1 MVRRRSGKVNRHI
14 SLPRRL
20 DRGGGPSRTLATACD
35 HRPAGIAL
43 DEDAESPGY
52 LTRQLITCLGNKR
65 ALLPGIEAAV
75 MKVRRRLGRTRLR
88 ILDAFS
94 GSGSV
99 SRLFKRH
106 ARYLAVNDLE
116 DYAAVAAR
124 CYLRNRSTVD
134 DHRLTRLIADLNA
147 AVERRASVEGFHRG
161 ALCASR

>member
-1 MVRRRSGKVNRHI
+1 MTTA
-14 SLPRRL
+14 LPA
-20 DRGGGPSRTLATACD
+20 S
-35 HRPAGIAL
+35 L
-43 DEDAESPGY
+43 DEEAESSGY

-75 MKVRRRLGRTRLR
+75 MKVQRRLGRTRLR

-116 DYAAVAAR
+116 DYAAVVAR

-134 DHRLTRLIADLNA
+134 GHRLTRLIAHLNA
-147 AVERRASVEGFHRG
+147 AVDAARLSKGHPQQRAAARRVPAVDRRRAG
-161 ALCASR
+161 

>member
-1 MVRRRSGKVNRHI
+1 MTTA
-14 SLPRRL
+14 LPA
-20 DRGGGPSRTLATACD
+20 S
-35 HRPAGIAL
+35 L
-43 DEDAESPGY
+43 DEEAESPGY

-65 ALLPGIEAAV
+65 ALLPEIEAAV
-75 MKVRRRLGRTRLR
+75 MKVQRRLGRTRLR

-134 DHRLTRLIADLNA
+134 GHRLTRLIADLNA
-147 AVERRASVEGFHRG
+147 AVDARASVEGFHRG